1 MSVAL
6 RVERLGKR
14 YKHYARPADRLLEWG
29 SAGRLVR
36 HTDTWVLRSVSF
48 EVARSEGVAIVG
60 ANGAGK
66 STLMRLIAGTAQPSE
81 GRIEVAG
88 RVAALDLGLG
98 FHPDFSG
105 RQNAFASGGLLGLRA
120 VDLEHLLPEIEAFA
134 EIGAAIDE
142 PVRTYSTGMQ
152 LRLAFAVAT
161 AVRPEILIVDEVLA
175 VGDAYFQAKCM
186 ARIRAFREQG
196 TTLLFV
202 SHDPTAVRRL
212 CDRALLLDRGL
223 LVRQGP
229 AGEVLDYYNALIAR
243 LTSAYEIRQG
253 RELLGEGGTTRSGSR
268 AAETL
273 SVELL
278 GQGGPQR
285 AFAVGAPLRIAVRG
299 TARDAVAALTVGFA
313 IRDRLGVEVFGT
325 NTYHL
330 GIPVVSLAPG
340 EAFRAEFE
348 LPLLIGVGS
357 YAVTVA
363 LHTGATHVEGSYD
376 WWDEVVAF
384 QVLPGGEPVF
394 VGAAYLPTTARLERA
409 GTPGAFP
416 SVAAET
422 NVAGREP

>member
-1 MSVAL
+1 LSAAL

-14 YKHYARPADRLLEWG
+14 YKHYARGRDRLLEWA

-36 HTDTWVLRSVSF
+36 HTDAWVLQGVSF
-48 EVARSEGVAIVG
+48 EVARGEGVAVVG

-66 STLMRLIAGTAQPSE
+66 STLMRLIAGTIQPSE

-88 RVAALDLGLG
+88 RVAALELGLG
-98 FHPDFSG
+98 FHPDFTG
-105 RQNAFASGGLLGLRA
+105 RQNAFAAGELLGLRA
-120 VDLEHLLPEIEAFA
+120 ADVERLLPEIEAFA
-134 EIGAAIDE
+134 EIGAAIED
-142 PVRTYSTGMQ
+142 PVRTYSSGMQ

-229 AGEVLDYYNALIAR
+229 ASEVLDYYNALIAK
-243 LTSAYEIRQG
+243 LTGDYEIRQG
-253 RELLGEGGTTRSGSR
+253 RELAGEGGTTRSGSR
-268 AAETL
+268 AARTL
-273 SVELL
+273 AVELL
-278 GQGGPQR
+278 GESGPQR
-285 AFAVGAPLRIAVRG
+285 AFAVGAPLRIRVRG
-299 TARDAVAALTVGFA
+299 TARDAIEALTVGFS

-325 NTYHL
+325 NTHHL
-330 GIPVVSLAPG
+330 GVPVPALAAG
-340 EAFRAEFE
+340 EAFTVEFE
-348 LPLLIGVGS
+348 LPLRIGVGS

-363 LHTGATHVEGSYD
+363 LHTGANHVEGNYD
-376 WWDEVVAF
+376 WWDEVVTF
-384 QVLPGGEPVF
+384 QVVPGGEPVF
-394 VGAAYLPTTARLERA
+394 VGAAYLPTTARFARDDGLA
-409 GTPGAFP
+409 TD
-416 SVAAET
+416 AAAAIG
-422 NVAGREP
+422 AGRQG

>member
-1 MSVAL
+1 MSAAL

-14 YKHYARPADRLLEWG
+14 YKHYARGRDRLLEWA

-36 HTDTWVLRSVSF
+36 HTDAWVLQGVSF
-48 EVARSEGVAIVG
+48 EVARGEGVAVVG

-66 STLMRLIAGTAQPSE
+66 STLMRLIAGTIQPSE
-81 GRIEVAG
+81 GRVEVAG
-88 RVAALDLGLG
+88 RVAALELGLG
-98 FHPDFSG
+98 FHPDFTG
-105 RQNAFASGGLLGLRA
+105 RQNAFAAGELLGLRA
-120 VDLEHLLPEIEAFA
+120 GDVERLLPEIEAFA
-134 EIGAAIDE
+134 EIGAAIED
-142 PVRTYSTGMQ
+142 PVRTYSSGMQ

-243 LTSAYEIRQG
+243 LTGAYEIRQG
-253 RELLGEGGTTRSGSR
+253 RELAGEGGTTRSGSR
-268 AAETL
+268 AAQTL
-273 SVELL
+273 AVELL
-278 GQGGPQR
+278 GDAGPQR
-285 AFAVGAPLRIAVRG
+285 AFPVGAPLRILVRG
-299 TARDAVAALTVGFA
+299 TAREAIEALTAGFS

-325 NTYHL
+325 NTHHL
-330 GIPVVSLAPG
+330 GIPVPALAAG
-340 EAFRAEFE
+340 EPFTVEFA
-348 LPLLIGVGS
+348 LPLRIGVGS

-363 LHTGATHVEGSYD
+363 LHAGANHVEGNYD
-376 WWDEVVAF
+376 WWDEVVTF
-384 QVLPGGEPVF
+384 QVVPGGEPVF
-394 VGAAYLPTTARLERA
+394 VGTAYLSTTARVARGEEA
-409 GTPGAFP
+409 GGA
-416 SVAAET
+416 AASAAAG
-422 NVAGREP
+422 AGRQG